1 MQDMLSVRDLN
12 RFVKQLLDANDILF
26 DIAIK
31 GEISNFVKN
40 SRSGHCYFTLK
51 DENASVKAV
60 MFKSDAQKLGFA
72 PENGMQVVVRCR
84 VTLYERDGAYQL
96 YVTDVFP
103 AGIGAAQ
110 MAFEQL
116 KAKLEAEGL
125 FAGERKKTIPY
136 CPKTIGIVTSKT
148 GAALQ
153 DIINVLSRRWPM
165 LKVVLAP
172 VRVQGF
178 EATAEIAQAIT
189 KLDKNANVDTIIV
202 ARGGGSKED
211 LWVFNAETI
220 ARAAAACETPL
231 ISAIGHEIDFT
242 ILDFVADLR
251 APTPSAAAELCV
263 PDVIELKEKIYKI
276 KENIQKNM
284 QLRFHLCYNIIKAQ
298 KNTLEQGSAK
308 RKFTKNAE
316 KLANIEKTLQ
326 NSMQNY
332 ILNKNRAIAHNA
344 KLTDSLSPYRT
355 LARGY
360 AMIKDENDFVC
371 GVDNLQVGQNIQV
384 VGGEITAKCLVQKV
398 EKNNEKTKEF

>member
-1 MQDMLSVRDLN
+1 MLSVRDLN
-12 RFVKQLLDANDILF
+12 RIVKQFFDTNDFFF

-31 GEISNFVKN
+31 GEISNFVRN
-40 SRSGHCYFTLK
+40 ARSGHCYFTLK

-84 VTLYERDGAYQL
+84 VTLYERDGTYQL

-103 AGIGAAQ
+103 AGVGAAQ
-110 MAFEQL
+110 LAFEQL

-125 FAGERKKTIPY
+125 FAVERKKTIPY
-136 CPKTIGIVTSKT
+136 CPKTVGIVTSKT

-153 DIINVLSRRWPM
+153 DIINVLTRRWPM
-165 LKVVLAP
+165 LHVILAP

-178 EATAEIAQAIT
+178 EATAEIAEAIT

-211 LWVFNAETI
+211 LWVFNAEVI
-220 ARAAAACETPL
+220 ARAAADCKTPV

-263 PDVIELKEKIYKI
+263 PDMGELKQKIYKI
-276 KENIQKNM
+276 QENIQKNM
-284 QLRFHLCYNIIKAQ
+284 QLRFHLCYNIMKVQ
-298 KNTLEQGSAK
+298 KNTLEQGSAR
-308 RKFTKNAE
+308 RKFAKSAE
-316 KLANIEKTLQ
+316 KLIDLEQGLQSSMNTL
-326 NSMQNY
+326 
-332 ILNKNRAIAHNA
+332 ITNKENAVVHNA
-344 KLTDSLSPYRT
+344 KLADSLNPLRI

-360 AMIKDENDFVC
+360 TMIKNEEGAVC
-371 GVDNLQVGQNIQV
+371 TVESLKVGQNI
-384 VGGEITAKCLVQKV
+384 EITGANMTVKCLVQKM
-398 EKNNEKTKEF
+398 ENNNEKT